1 MNITHYNVLSWFA
14 ILSSEA
20 LFFRQQEAYDR
31 IFTAFVTS
39 TPPLAKKGLKNSG
52 MGNPLPPKHT
62 HTHTFGQCPRVSDF
76 FNGSLPLVLI
86 FLERSLFYLF
96 NAIWLQGLKARF
108 RFRTHCTVIL
118 RRLELLTKY
127 SGSEHK
133 KKGLKS
139 LLMIFFTNS
148 CKKKCQILNQCR
160 SLITLCQLGK
170 LVSTWV
176 NLVQFA
182 STWVSLGQLG

>member
-1 MNITHYNVLSWFA
+1 MYTPGLVHLHNTCFISSFRTTVDQFEETHDFNWQQVLSFIPQECST
-14 ILSSEA
+14 ILKT
-20 LFFRQQEAYDR
+20 
-31 IFTAFVTS
+31 IFS
-39 TPPLAKKGLKNSG
+39 NYHI
-52 MGNPLPPKHT
+52 LPM
-62 HTHTFGQCPRVSDF
+62 
-76 FNGSLPLVLI
+76 
-86 FLERSLFYLF
+86 FYLF

-139 LLMIFFTNS
+139 LLMIFFMNS